1 MHILWLDLCLG
12 FSYAVD
18 VHINY
23 NLKSWPE
30 CHMDGITI
38 LIQPG
43 DFSPLQFLGQLMVN
57 SQTEKNPDCIE
68 TRIGIFFYIGLE

>member
-1 MHILWLDLCLG
+1 
-12 FSYAVD
+12 
-18 VHINY
+18 
-23 NLKSWPE
+23 
-30 CHMDGITI
+30 MDGITI